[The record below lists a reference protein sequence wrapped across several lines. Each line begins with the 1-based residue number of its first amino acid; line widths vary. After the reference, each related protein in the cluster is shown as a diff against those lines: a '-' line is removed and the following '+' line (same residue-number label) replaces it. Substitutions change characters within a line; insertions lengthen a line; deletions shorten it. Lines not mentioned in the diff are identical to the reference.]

1 MLPVQGHF
9 LPYGK
14 MSIQPDERAIRVNSV
29 AEIGRAIRSARKD
42 QGLTQREFAEIVG
55 VGVRYL
61 SELERGKS
69 TAELGLA
76 LKVLAG
82 AGLDVVLQPRGLPGR
97 DKGSK

>member
-1 MLPVQGHF
+1 MNVHG
-9 LPYGK
+9 
-14 MSIQPDERAIRVNSV
+14 DERATRVASV
-29 AEIGRAIRSARKD
+29 AEIGEAIRSARKD

-97 DKGSK
+97 DTGSK

>member
-1 MLPVQGHF
+1 MNVQGNE
-9 LPYGK
+9 
-14 MSIQPDERAIRVNSV
+14 SAERVTSV
-29 AEIGRAIRSARKD
+29 AEIGEAIRSARKD

-55 VGVRYL
+55 VGVRYV
-61 SELERGKS
+61 SELERGKP

-97 DKGSK
+97 DTGSR